1 MPVSRKFLFDT
12 EKILVFQIVVN
23 GFVRTLQ
30 RVGFYDD
37 SSPLSDEMLDQNSD

>member
-12 EKILVFQIVVN
+12 EKIPAFQVVVN

-30 RVGFYDD
+30 RISIYDD
-37 SSPLSDEMLDQNSD
+37 SSPSSDEPLDQE